1 MFIQGTTFALSFIRD
16 LRNLTV
22 IYKPNAFIYHI
33 CQTSHHINFKRIR
46 WHYESLYD
54 STNDTDIYCKR
65 LFNNSDCFD
74 FYYGT
79 STSVLVIKEPDMYV
93 GKYACHVNINS
104 TYEITSSGYIDVKL
118 PLNDMNDNDE
128 TMGMYNEKELG
139 KLAIQ
144 YNVPFILDEND
155 LTSFGKRV
163 QIGGSFLTKCQSV
176 QSSDPIHFLWI
187 HLKNSSNI
195 EQSERI
201 KAIRFIQNNDIRIT
215 IQENK
220 YSSSLFIYPVELA
233 DDGDYVCI
241 ASNAIGRSFS
251 SRRSLIVTERMIFPR
266 IRDNL
271 LNHSQFDLQNDG
283 IKELVCIAD
292 GYPEADVIWIRDN
305 QTKPLLS
312 YSDIQSHSVL
322 LRWRVSNGR
331 YDRFNHFIIY
341 YRRLHNIDDNNKEEN
356 EIINVQDYK
365 QVLIDPRTTRYS
377 FTFRMI
383 DLIPYTKYEFRI
395 KGFIGATPS
404 AYSNSIIIKTLETIP
419 EKIDYL
425 HGYVWNETSIVVHW
439 TPPNSTNGPNFHYI
453 LYYTTNTSIPF
464 DKWSHQTVRTYP
476 FHILQLS
483 ILEIPL
489 LFIRIASVNAKG
501 SILSDFHIINRSL
514 THRHL
519 ISTIDKFQC
528 SSDDIN
534 QLFSIQWT
542 IDYESRFYIN
552 KYILYYLD
560 ITENNDDLVRQLII
574 PINFLSIHKQQS
586 YDLYKYEFNSS
597 SFNLNYNSHHVLR
610 LHLAII
616 DQNQNHLSMTQPAIY
631 CTLTRKYGRIC

>member
-1 MFIQGTTFALSFIRD
+1 MKSNQASYLAVTGVFYRK
-16 LRNLTV
+16 LT
-22 IYKPNAFIYHI
+22 
-33 CQTSHHINFKRIR
+33 
-46 WHYESLYD
+46 
-54 STNDTDIYCKR
+54 
-65 LFNNSDCFD
+65 
-74 FYYGT
+74 
-79 STSVLVIKEPDMYV
+79 MYF
-93 GKYACHVNINS
+93 C
-104 TYEITSSGYIDVKL
+104 
-118 PLNDMNDNDE
+118 
-128 TMGMYNEKELG
+128 
-139 KLAIQ
+139 
-144 YNVPFILDEND
+144 FILH
-155 LTSFGKRV
+155 S
-163 QIGGSFLTKCQSV
+163 
-176 QSSDPIHFLWI
+176 
-187 HLKNSSNI
+187 
-195 EQSERI
+195 
-201 KAIRFIQNNDIRIT
+201 
-215 IQENK
+215 
-220 YSSSLFIYPVELA
+220 
-233 DDGDYVCI
+233 
-241 ASNAIGRSFS
+241 SNAIGRSFS